1 MIATAQNRGPQRVT
15 LRASVEGGEAGIR
28 TLERVTPSP
37 VFKTGAFNRSATSPE
52 RFDERDFVCLAS
64 SIYSSERS
72 PSSRGGRGD
81 VSTEMFLG

>member
-1 MIATAQNRGPQRVT
+1 
-15 LRASVEGGEAGIR
+15 
-28 TLERVTPSP
+28 
-37 VFKTGAFNRSATSPE
+37 
-52 RFDERDFVCLAS
+52 LAS